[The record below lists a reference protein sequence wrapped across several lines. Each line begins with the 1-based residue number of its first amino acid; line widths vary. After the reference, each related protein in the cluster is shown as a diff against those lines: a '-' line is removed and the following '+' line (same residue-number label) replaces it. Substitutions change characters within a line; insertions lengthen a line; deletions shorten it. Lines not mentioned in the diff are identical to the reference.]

1 MGRAYQEPLRAS
13 RRRSLEGGTIR
24 GYPTR
29 RNNAEETATMSD
41 VTATASSLPPAE
53 PIPNLLSRAI
63 GVITS
68 PGATF
73 AHVARVPKVA
83 GMLFLV
89 SLVLGLAQGLPQLTE
104 RGRAA
109 ALEMQVQ
116 QMDRFGVTVTDEMYQ
131 QMEQRSHSN
140 LGAYISIISMF
151 VAIPFGAVIMTVLL
165 WVAFNTI
172 MRGTASF
179 KHVMA
184 VVAHSQS
191 VTALGALIAAPIMY
205 AQGVMRATN
214 SITNLG
220 ALLPMLDETSFLA
233 KLLGGIDLFVIWWVV
248 VLAIGLTAL
257 YRKKTSSIATGLFIV
272 YGLILIVVAYFTAG

>member
-1 MGRAYQEPLRAS
+1 
-13 RRRSLEGGTIR
+13 
-24 GYPTR
+24 
-29 RNNAEETATMSD
+29 MSD
-41 VTATASSLPPAE
+41 VTATTSSLPPAE

-140 LGAYISIISMF
+140 LGAYTSIISMF
-151 VAIPFGAVIMTVLL
+151 VAIPFGAVIVTVLL

-172 MRGTASF
+172 MGGTASF

-205 AQGVMRATN
+205 ARGVMST
-214 SITNLG
+214 SIANLG

-248 VLAIGLTAL
+248 VLAIGLAAL

>member
-1 MGRAYQEPLRAS
+1 
-13 RRRSLEGGTIR
+13 
-24 GYPTR
+24 
-29 RNNAEETATMSD
+29 MSD
-41 VTATASSLPPAE
+41 VNTAAAASLTPD

-68 PGATF
+68 PGPTF
-73 AHVARVPKVA
+73 AHVVRTPKVA

-89 SLVLGLAQGLPQLTE
+89 SLILGLAQGLPQLTE
-104 RGRAA
+104 RGRSA

-116 QMDRFGVTVTDEMYQ
+116 QMERFGVAVTDEMYQ

-140 LGAYISIISMF
+140 LGAYSSIVGMF
-151 VAIPFGAVIMTVLL
+151 VAIPFGAVVMTVLL

-172 MRGTASF
+172 MGGTASF

-191 VTALGALIAAPIMY
+191 VSALGALISAPIMY
-205 AQGVMRATN
+205 ARGVMST
-214 SITNLG
+214 SIANLG

-248 VLAIGLTAL
+248 VLAIGLATL

-272 YGLILIVVAYFTAG
+272 YGLILIVIAYFTAG

>member
-1 MGRAYQEPLRAS
+1 
-13 RRRSLEGGTIR
+13 
-24 GYPTR
+24 
-29 RNNAEETATMSD
+29 MSD
-41 VTATASSLPPAE
+41 VTATASTIPPTD
-53 PIPNLLSRAI
+53 PMPNLISRAI

-73 AHVARVPKVA
+73 AHVVRTPKVA

-89 SLVLGLAQGLPQLTE
+89 ALVIGLTQGLPQLTE

-116 QMDRFGVTVTDEMYQ
+116 QMEQFGVAVTDELYQ

-140 LGAYISIISMF
+140 LGAYSSIVGMF
-151 VAIPFGAVIMTVLL
+151 IAIPFGAVIMTALL

-172 MRGTASF
+172 MGGTASF

-184 VVAHSQS
+184 VVAHSQAVS
-191 VTALGALIAAPIMY
+191 ALGALVTAPIMY
-205 AQGVMRATN
+205 ARGVMST
-214 SITNLG
+214 SIANLG

-233 KLLGGIDLFVIWWVV
+233 KLLGGIDLFVIWWLV
-248 VLAIGLTAL
+248 VLSIGLAAL
-257 YRKKTSSIATGLFIV
+257 YRKKTSSIATGLFV
-272 YGLILIVVAYFTAG
+272 FYGLIVVVIAYFTAG

>member
-1 MGRAYQEPLRAS
+1 
-13 RRRSLEGGTIR
+13 
-24 GYPTR
+24 
-29 RNNAEETATMSD
+29 MSD
-41 VTATASSLPPAE
+41 VNTTADPTLTAAPM
-53 PIPNLLSRAI
+53 PNLISRAI

-73 AHVARVPKVA
+73 AHVARAPKVA

-89 SLVLGLAQGLPQLTE
+89 SLILGLAQGLPQLTE

-109 ALEMQVQ
+109 ALDMQIE
-116 QMDRFGVTVTDEMYQ
+116 QMERFGVQVTPEMTQ
-131 QMEQRSHSN
+131 QMEQRSRSN
-140 LGAYISIISMF
+140 LGAYTSIVVMF
-151 VAIPFGAVIMTVLL
+151 VGIPFGAVIITVLL

-172 MRGTASF
+172 MGGTASF

-184 VVAHSQS
+184 VVAHSQA

-205 AQGVMRATN
+205 ARGVMST
-214 SITNLG
+214 SIANLG
-220 ALLPMLDETSFLA
+220 ALLPMLDETSFLS
-233 KLLGGIDLFVIWWVV
+233 KFLGGIDLFVIWWVV
-248 VLAIGLTAL
+248 VLAIGLAAL

>member
-1 MGRAYQEPLRAS
+1 
-13 RRRSLEGGTIR
+13 
-24 GYPTR
+24 
-29 RNNAEETATMSD
+29 MSD
-41 VTATASSLPPAE
+41 VTATASSIPPAE

-73 AHVARVPKVA
+73 AHVVRTPKVA

-89 SLVLGLAQGLPQLTE
+89 ALVMGLAQGLPQLTE

-116 QMDRFGVTVTDEMYQ
+116 QMERFGVAVTDEMYQ
-131 QMEQRSHSN
+131 QMEQRSHSD
-140 LGAYISIISMF
+140 LGAYSSIVGMF

-172 MRGTASF
+172 MGGTASF
-179 KHVMA
+179 KHVMS
-184 VVAHSQS
+184 VVAHSQAVS
-191 VTALGALIAAPIMY
+191 ALGAIISAPIMY
-205 AQGVMRATN
+205 ARGVMST
-214 SITNLG
+214 SIANLG

-248 VLAIGLTAL
+248 VLSIGLAAL
-257 YRKKTSSIATGLFIV
+257 YRKKTSSIATGLFVV
-272 YGLILIVVAYFTAG
+272 YGLILIVIAYFTAG